1 MLTTVLD
8 LGQSF
13 IHIQSLGGSLFVVI
27 KRHNYRVC
35 FTVPVSR
42 SMWTLMMNKWPLRHT
57 MLRFV
62 IVTFEILALIMILR
76 SAFVQY
82 WLSDMQTTTSQ
93 WMHGIS
99 MTIDNQQLAQFRN
112 EISAHFQ
119 DLNQPQ
125 TEYLYK
131 ITSTKA
137 ALKHFNQYYCHAGDK
152 NPYIY
157 GVNLRLVC
165 GEISRK
171 GILNK
176 FS

>member
-1 MLTTVLD
+1 M
-8 LGQSF
+8 
-13 IHIQSLGGSLFVVI
+13 H
-27 KRHNYRVC
+27 
-35 FTVPVSR
+35 
-42 SMWTLMMNKWPLRHT
+42 

-62 IVTFEILALIMILR
+62 VITFEILALIMILR
-76 SAFVQY
+76 SASVQF
-82 WLSDMQTTTSQ
+82 WLSGIQTTSSQ

-99 MTIDNQQLAQFRN
+99 MIIDNQQLAKFRN
-112 EISAHFQ
+112 EISAQ
-119 DLNQPQ
+119 VQGLTDPQ

-131 ITSTKA
+131 ITSTKTE
-137 ALKHFNQYYCHAGDK
+137 LKNFNQHYCHAGDK

-157 GVNLRLVC
+157 GSNLRHVC